1 MIDQLIQQIASK
13 VGIDESIARRAVGV
27 VMGFLNKE
35 GDPSAVGSLFEKIP
49 GAAELASQYEPGAS
63 GGLGGLMG
71 KMGGMLGGNKM
82 GDAMAAMA
90 AFKETGLSMDQAQDM
105 MPVVKDFISENA
117 GPDVMAKAINSVPA
131 LKDLLK

>member
-13 VGIDESIARRAVGV
+13 VGIDESMARQAVGV
-27 VMGFLNKE
+27 VMGFLNRE
-35 GDPSAVGSLFEKIP
+35 GDSSAVGSLFEKIP

-63 GGLGGLMG
+63 AGLGGLMG

-82 GDAMAAMA
+82 SGAMAAMA
-90 AFKETGLSMDQAQDM
+90 AFKETGLSVDQAQDI

-117 GPDVMAKAINSVPA
+117 GADVMAQAINSVPA